1 MYKIF
6 MKEDVVSLLFLWIN
20 INIFKSVNYQ
30 LIIFRIYDIIFMVM
44 RMTVTQIINLL
55 HKSIADK
62 SYDLV
67 PTEKNR
73 NSRRKFGLT
82 IYDIEDFLI
91 SISEEDLYSGPE
103 VDRDKPNE
111 EVFIFIK
118 EILPGIQFYVKIKK
132 DSRVTYDRI
141 KILSCHEALY

>member
-1 MYKIF
+1 
-6 MKEDVVSLLFLWIN
+6 
-20 INIFKSVNYQ
+20 
-30 LIIFRIYDIIFMVM
+30 M

-73 NSRRKFGLT
+73 SSRRKFGLT

-103 VDRDKPNE
+103 KDRDRLDE
-111 EVFIFIK
+111 EVFIFFKRNITWYS
-118 EILPGIQFYVKIKK
+118 IL
-132 DSRVTYDRI
+132 
-141 KILSCHEALY
+141 C

>member
-1 MYKIF
+1 
-6 MKEDVVSLLFLWIN
+6 
-20 INIFKSVNYQ
+20 
-30 LIIFRIYDIIFMVM
+30 MVM

-91 SISEEDLYSGPE
+91 SISEEDLYSALE
-103 VDRDKPNE
+103 KDRDKPSE
-111 EVFIFIK
+111 EVFIFFKRNITWNS
-118 EILPGIQFYVKIKK
+118 IL
-132 DSRVTYDRI
+132 
-141 KILSCHEALY
+141 C